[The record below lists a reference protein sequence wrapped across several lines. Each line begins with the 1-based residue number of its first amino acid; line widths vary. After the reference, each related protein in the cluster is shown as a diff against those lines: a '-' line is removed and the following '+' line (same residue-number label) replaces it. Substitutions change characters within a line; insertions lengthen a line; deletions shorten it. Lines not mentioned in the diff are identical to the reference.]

1 MGSPWYHT
9 PAELQ
14 SEDLAGIGLVL
25 AQECSQVWL
34 VEGVH
39 ATPALVLLV
48 PASVPTSLEGS
59 HCKIPREGQV
69 EGEGDGDGEGER
81 DSTLNFCVS
90 SDLSGGF
97 DDPGSVGKDP
107 E

>member
-34 VEGVH
+34 LEGVH
-39 ATPALVLLV
+39 ATSALVLPV
-48 PASVPTSLEGS
+48 PASVTTSPGRGRG
-59 HCKIPREGQV
+59 REGQV
-69 EGEGDGDGEGER
+69 E
-81 DSTLNFCVS
+81 
-90 SDLSGGF
+90 
-97 DDPGSVGKDP
+97 
-107 E
+107 